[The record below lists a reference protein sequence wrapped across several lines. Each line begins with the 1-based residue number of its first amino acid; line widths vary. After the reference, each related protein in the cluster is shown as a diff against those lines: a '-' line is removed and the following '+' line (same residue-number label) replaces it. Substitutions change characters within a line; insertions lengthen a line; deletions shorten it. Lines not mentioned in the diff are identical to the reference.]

1 MADAMLKYKR
11 LGYPLQW
18 IAEQM
23 GQSPEDIKRIMRM
36 IDEENSDPEMA
47 EIARTLQVGG
57 ASDDGDAGE
66 PVGQSAHSGQTV
78 PAGREGGGQNVE
90 GRGSEAGA

>member
-1 MADAMLKYKR
+1 
-11 LGYPLQW
+11 
-18 IAEQM
+18 M

-57 ASDDGDAGE
+57 ASDDGDDGQ
-66 PVGQSAHSGQTV
+66 PVGQSAHPGQTM
-78 PAGREGGGQNVE
+78 PAGREGGGQNME
-90 GRGSEAGA
+90 GRGSATGA